1 MRRAQAL
8 TTSPTVAPTTAPT
21 STPTSVPSSVPSSV
35 PTSVPTTAPT
45 TAPSFAP
52 TTVPT
57 SFPSVHPSVQPSLHP
72 SVHPSVQPSLH
83 PSVHPST
90 VPSFL
95 PSSNPTNEHHPSAA
109 PSFLPTIE
117 VITGRPVIANAS
129 MVTESPVIVNG
140 ITKSPVIANASITE
154 SPVIVILSVIES
166 DSPSYSPTY
175 IPTTEIVTIIPV
187 SNANMTNIDDG
198 RDGSILVISL
208 TMLFAIIALCIGYRA
223 ISKPKKSAQE
233 TSVIVGLASQ
243 VEPLMMPQV
252 IRSEYGGWQGT
263 YTDEQM
269 SNVDVESHVKSLRQF
284 SIDDNNN
291 PPPEVFMDVGSTPG
305 SNYSDTANDL
315 RMIEHADSTDEAL
328 MRAYEEAMN
337 VDIEP
342 EDPNVEALMTGNSPG
357 AMSGMGSSPNTPN
370 DNSNRGVVRLS
381 PDHQIDLPDLPPIT

>member
-1 MRRAQAL
+1 M
-8 TTSPTVAPTTAPT
+8 
-21 STPTSVPSSVPSSV
+21 
-35 PTSVPTTAPT
+35 
-45 TAPSFAP
+45 
-52 TTVPT
+52 
-57 SFPSVHPSVQPSLHP
+57 
-72 SVHPSVQPSLH
+72 
-83 PSVHPST
+83 
-90 VPSFL
+90 
-95 PSSNPTNEHHPSAA
+95 
-109 PSFLPTIE
+109 
-117 VITGRPVIANAS
+117 IANAS
-129 MVTESPVIVNG
+129 VVTESPVIVNG

-154 SPVIVILSVIES
+154 SPVIVIISVIES
-166 DSPSYSPTY
+166 DTPTY
-175 IPTTEIVTIIPV
+175 SPTTEIVTLIPV
-187 SNANMTNIDDG
+187 SNANMTNIDYG
-198 RDGSILVISL
+198 RDGSILVIFL

-252 IRSEYGGWQGT
+252 TRSEYGGWQGT

-269 SNVDVESHVKSLRQF
+269 SNVDVESHVESLRQF